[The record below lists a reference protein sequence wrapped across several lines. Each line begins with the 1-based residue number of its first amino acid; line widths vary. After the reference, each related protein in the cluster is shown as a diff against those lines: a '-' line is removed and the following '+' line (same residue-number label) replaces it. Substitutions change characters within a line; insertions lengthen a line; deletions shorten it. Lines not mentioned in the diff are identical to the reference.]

1 MTNEDKISF
10 CGINCSQCEAF
21 IATKNDDDKL
31 RRETAEKW
39 SKTYS
44 ADIKPEYINC
54 RGCISTEEPLFS
66 HCKVC
71 EYRLCG
77 IDKGVENCAHCD
89 EYACEKLV
97 NFHANVP
104 EAKNTL
110 DKIKESL

>member
-89 EYACEKLV
+89 EYACEKLA
-97 NFHANVP
+97 NFHTHVA

-110 DKIKESL
+110 DKIKEGL